1 MEEEGSKRKVKEVEF
16 RKRGGRAR
24 HSENVRGMGRIRVIA
39 VRARIE
45 RIHNGVDHRVLC
57 KFRRH

>member
-1 MEEEGSKRKVKEVEF
+1 MEEVEF

-24 HSENVRGMGRIRVIA
+24 YSENVRRMGWIGVIA